1 MTTVA
6 QIQAEKLRIAGER
19 NKLLQLQRSLDDGEE
34 RDAIVAQ
41 RAALQKELVVL
52 ERELEVAS
60 NQSPATGEFE
70 GRDRNSGAFRYKN
83 PVTGESFLSN
93 TAPTESQQQQVGL
106 TPDLDIGSNPV
117 RRATEAQ
124 PATAP
129 AEIQTP
135 AAVPALVDNLESA
148 PVDPAT
154 DPQSG
159 SGEESAVPPA
169 DVRDQAE
176 IPTNTDGYGSQN
188 EVAVSAADVRT
199 APSIIGDEDAQ
210 QAAFQTFAAA
220 GDEDAQDAAFG
231 VFNSQNRVQV
241 GVKQAQNQQ
250 RNSALA
256 QFPVNTDWRVVLRLA
271 PGADYLYAAADAGLL
286 QPLKTTN
293 GVVFPYTP
301 SITTAYKANY
311 SEYNLTHSNYRGYF
325 YQNSYTDTVQLNATF
340 TAQSTADAAYVLAV
354 IHFFRSVTKM
364 FYGNDAQ
371 RGSPPPLVYLS
382 GLGDYQFNNHPCLV
396 SQFNYSLP
404 ADVDYISSGSPN
416 NLGLNLQPLQN
427 LYSTT
432 LNAVAPTVT
441 RLATAFLPRGAENE
455 RPAPLQAL
463 LNNPTYVPSKID
475 IQLSLFPVQS
485 RSSVS
490 KQFSLKNFANGNLL
504 KGGFW

>member
-1 MTTVA
+1 MA
-6 QIQAEKLRIAGER
+6 DP
-19 NKLLQLQRSLDDGEE
+19 N
-34 RDAIVAQ
+34 
-41 RAALQKELVVL
+41 
-52 ERELEVAS
+52 
-60 NQSPATGEFE
+60 
-70 GRDRNSGAFRYKN
+70 
-83 PVTGESFLSN
+83 
-93 TAPTESQQQQVGL
+93 
-106 TPDLDIGSNPV
+106 
-117 RRATEAQ
+117 
-124 PATAP
+124 
-129 AEIQTP
+129 
-135 AAVPALVDNLESA
+135 
-148 PVDPAT
+148 PVDPNV
-154 DPQSG
+154 DPQAG
-159 SGEESAVPPA
+159 AGEETATPLTDFQLA
-169 DVRDQAE
+169 G
-176 IPTNTDGYGSQN
+176 NTDGYGSPN
-188 EVAVSAADVRT
+188 ELAVPTADVRT
-199 APSIIGDEDAQ
+199 SAEPVTPSPANGQVAYDDDGNLLPGYSLDEDNNPVFVGGDFVEPATQ
-210 QAAFQTFAAA
+210 ELANAGRAASVTT
-220 GDEDAQDAAFG
+220 G
-231 VFNSQNRVQV
+231 VR
-241 GVKQAQNQQ
+241 QAQNQPNN
-250 RNSALA
+250 RGLA

-271 PGADYLYAAADAGLL
+271 PGANYLYAAPDAGLL

-364 FYGNDAQ
+364 FYGQDAQ

-485 RSSVS
+485 RSAVS